1 MMINNNFNKA
11 KQKIISLLGAE
22 NVFCDS
28 ISLLLNGFD
37 GSPVKSVPQAVL
49 NIKKAETLWPLINL
63 LIKYKIP
70 YTPRACATNHDGGA
84 VPLKGGVVLNLK
96 PLNKIEKIDTQ
107 KGIAVVQSGV
117 INQDL
122 QEALFEKGY
131 FFAGDPA
138 SGAFCTLGANAA
150 LNSGGAKTLKYGPTL
165 ANILAADLI
174 TSGGALM
181 HLERNFQGPDLLSL
195 LLKSEGTLCVISR
208 LWLKILPLPK
218 QKITLQIDFKNLEK
232 AMKSVEEII
241 AAGIVPSAL
250 EALDEIALNMPGK
263 EASLLI
269 ELEEEGEL
277 EKVKKICT
285 KNNGQDLII
294 ADEKEARNLWAKR
307 KEACSSLARLNKA
320 VISLDPCVARSELV
334 FAIKK
339 IKQILDNYQIKAGIV
354 FHAGDGNIHPN
365 IVYDPANF
373 YANAQINKAVKEIYT
388 FVCSIG
394 ASISAEHGIG
404 IEKRAAM
411 ALMYDEKTLDLM
423 RQIKKTL
430 DPFNLANPDKVL
442 PLATKSSKESYT
454 SKQKNIKTLQEF
466 VKQTKEIKINE
477 ALLSDTKKILE
488 LDEKNWLVKVQAGCP
503 VSELESFLN
512 KHNMSL
518 PISPDFNGSIGKA
531 FACGAFKTMSDF
543 ITELEFILPN
553 GEVYDIG
560 GKNVKNVAG
569 YDLIRFLCGS
579 MGAYALIT
587 ALTIRVFAQ
596 GTKEPLVAKEQGSFS
611 PAGIHQAL
619 KAVFDPEK
627 KFKKLED
634 FNVFKLKKQ
643 SVEKPRF

>member
-1 MMINNNFNKA
+1 MINNNFNKA
-11 KQKIISLLGAE
+11 KQKVISLLGPE

-37 GSPVKSVPQAVL
+37 GSPVKSVAQAVL
-49 NIKKAETLWPLINL
+49 NINKPEVLWPLINL

-70 YTPRACATNHDGGA
+70 YTPRACGTNHDGAA
-84 VPLKGGVVLNLK
+84 VPLKSGVILNLK
-96 PLNKIEKIDTQ
+96 PLNKIEKIDTD
-107 KGIAVVQSGV
+107 KGVAIVQSGV

-122 QEALFEKGY
+122 QEVLFEKGY

-138 SGAFCTLGANAA
+138 SGAFCTIGANAA

-165 ANILAADLI
+165 ANVLAADLI

-218 QKITLQIDFKNLEK
+218 QKITLQADFKNLEE

-241 AAGIVPSAL
+241 ASGIVPSAL
-250 EALDEIALNMPGK
+250 EALDDIALNTPGK

-269 ELEEEGEL
+269 ELEGESSL
-277 EKVKKICT
+277 EKVRKICV
-285 KNNGQDLII
+285 KNKVLDFII
-294 ADEKEARNLWAKR
+294 AQENEAKALWAKR
-307 KEACSSLARLNKA
+307 KAACSALARLNKA
-320 VISLDPCVARSELV
+320 VISLDPCVARSDLA

-339 IKQILDNYQIKAGIV
+339 IKRILVSYKIQAGIV

-373 YANAQINKAVKEIYT
+373 YANAQINKAIKEIYA
-388 FVCSIG
+388 FISSLG

-411 ALMYDEKTLDLM
+411 ALMYDEKTLNLM

-430 DPFNLANPDKVL
+430 DPFNLANPDKIL
-442 PLATKSSKESYT
+442 PLATKSAKEPYA
-454 SKQKNIKTLQEF
+454 SKQKNILALQEQIKQANE
-466 VKQTKEIKINE
+466 VKIKETLLCE
-477 ALLSDTKKILE
+477 AKEILE
-488 LDEKNWLVKVQAGCP
+488 LDKKNWLVKVQAGCQ
-503 VSELESFLN
+503 VSELEAFLN
-512 KHNMSL
+512 KHKMSL
-518 PISPDFNGSIGKA
+518 PITSDFKGSIGKA
-531 FACGAFKTMSDF
+531 FADGDFKTMADYV
-543 ITELEFILPN
+543 TELEFILPN
-553 GEVYDIG
+553 GEVYNIG
-560 GKNVKNVAG
+560 GKNIKNVAG
-569 YDLIRFLCGS
+569 YDIIRFLCGS
-579 MGAYALIT
+579 KGAYALIT
-587 ALTIRVFAQ
+587 ALTIRVFAV
-596 GTKEPLVAKEQGSFS
+596 GAKEPLIAKKTGSFS
-611 PAGIHQAL
+611 PASIHYAL
-619 KAVFDPEK
+619 KEVFDPNK
-627 KFKKLED
+627 KFNKLED